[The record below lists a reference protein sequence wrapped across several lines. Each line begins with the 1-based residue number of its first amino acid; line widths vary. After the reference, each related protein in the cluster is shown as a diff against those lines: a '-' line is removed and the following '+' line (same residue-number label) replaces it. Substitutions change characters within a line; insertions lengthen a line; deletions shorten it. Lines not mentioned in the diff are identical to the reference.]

1 MTVQNTSLEPSH
13 YPVML
18 KEVIEI
24 CTPQKGGKFVDCT
37 FGGGS
42 YTSALLKFPDTKV
55 IALDRD
61 KSVLKKA
68 KEIKKI
74 FKERFDF
81 FNEKFSNLETIL
93 SKKEKADA
101 IIFDL
106 GISSFQLQDMSRGFS
121 FKSKDKIDMNM
132 GLSSLSAEYIINNFS
147 EKNLKLIIKIFG
159 NEKEASKIVK
169 NILRVRKIKKITK
182 VSDLVKIIENS
193 KKKDYSKK
201 INVCTKTFQALRIFV
216 NKETTELI
224 EGIIKATKHV
234 KSGGKIIV
242 ISFHSI
248 EDKIVKYFFSNYS
261 KNKSKPSRYLPEED
275 DLNSTFFENYRN
287 NFLKPSLEELDQ
299 NSSSRS
305 AKLRYAIRNSKDFF
319 IPEKFK
325 DKFKKYLYLEA
336 ISE

>member
-1 MTVQNTSLEPSH
+1 MTVQNTSLESSH

-18 KEVIEI
+18 NEVIKI
-24 CTPQKGGKFVDCT
+24 CAPEKGGKFVDCT
-37 FGGGS
+37 FGGGNYS
-42 YTSALLKFPDTKV
+42 SALLEFPNTKV

-68 KEIKKI
+68 KEIKKN
-74 FKERFDF
+74 FKERFYF
-81 FNEKFSNLETIL
+81 FNEKFSNLEAIL
-93 SKKEKADA
+93 CKEDKADA

-106 GISSFQLQDMSRGFS
+106 GISTFQLQDMSRGFS
-121 FKSKDKIDMNM
+121 FKSKDNLDMNM
-132 GLSSLSAEYIINNFS
+132 GLSSLSAEYIINNFN

-169 NILRVRKIKKITK
+169 NILKARKIKKITK

-234 KSGGKIIV
+234 KSGGKIII

-261 KNKSKPSRYLPEED
+261 KNKSKPSRYLPEE
-275 DLNSTFFENYRN
+275 NESNAIFFENYKN
-287 NFLKPSLEELDQ
+287 SILKPSLEELVK
-299 NSSSRS
+299 NSPSRS
-305 AKLRYAIRNSKDFF
+305 AKLRYAVRNSNEFF

-325 DKFKKYLYLEA
+325 DKFKKYVYLEA
-336 ISE
+336 VNE